1 MKVIDFEKKGNLVR
15 FYLGQDDDSDY
26 WGDDWDD
33 SPYECNAGS
42 VYNRYIFGYADIL
55 YPFDYSVKE
64 PCEGWNHGMSYEVS
78 KEDMKEGACPCIV
91 TGPDGDY
98 GEEDYFGLL
107 SMKDRT
113 QIYLGNIVSLDGV
126 KKYRTHILGG
136 LLVNYAVW
144 IPLNQGGR
152 SRFEEDNDR

>member
-42 VYNRYIFGYADIL
+42 VYDRYIFGYIDVL

-64 PCEGWNHGMSYEVS
+64 PCEGWHNGSSYEMS
-78 KEDMKEGACPCIV
+78 KEGMKEEACPCIAA
-91 TGPDGDY
+91 GPDGEY

-107 SMKDRT
+107 SMKDSAK
-113 QIYLGNIVSLDGV
+113 IYFNDTVTLDNV
-126 KKYRTHILGG
+126 RKYKTHIFGG
-136 LLVNYAVW
+136 LLVDYA
-144 IPLNQGGR
+144 ILNQGGR